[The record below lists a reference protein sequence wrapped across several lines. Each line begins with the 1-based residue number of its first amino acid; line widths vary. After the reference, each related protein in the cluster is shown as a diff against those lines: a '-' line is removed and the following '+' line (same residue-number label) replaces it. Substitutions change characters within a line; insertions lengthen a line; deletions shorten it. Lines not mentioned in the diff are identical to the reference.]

1 MKWALKVTLAFSLCM
16 AAVPWSSLQQANA
29 ATETEQAEQSS
40 NVFIEDKVV
49 DVKITIDSDD
59 FQDIL
64 DNAADEKYYGATVD
78 YNGKVLN
85 NVGIRAKGNLSLRSV
100 VQMDDSDRYSFKLS
114 FDQYISGQNLY
125 GLDKINLNNGY
136 SDASYMREFLAYEL
150 SEMLG
155 LPTPK
160 HSFVRV
166 YVNGEY
172 KGLYLAVEQV
182 DESFIDSHYT
192 DTTGTLYK
200 GIMTGSGSDLQWID
214 DDADS
219 YTGLEVKTDKQDK
232 DALINMLD
240 KLNNDATTPYTD
252 YLDVDSILEYLTLN
266 VVTNNTDSY
275 IGQNKQ
281 NYYLYE
287 HGGIFSMIPWD
298 YNMAFGGLGGG
309 GGMGGGG
316 GFPGGDADDRTDNGA
331 DNTNAQT
338 NTNGQNAADTNN
350 AANTT
355 NNTQST
361 GNAATNGNTAA
372 ADTTAQQKTDNT
384 AAGNTTDAAKTNNAT
399 NNTNTAN
406 NNTTATNG
414 DNANTTNDA
423 NTNAANGD
431 NANAANGNNAAE
443 GDNGGG
449 SSSSLMIDEPTSGA
463 LAERPLV
470 AKLLAVDEYKAKYH
484 EMIQT
489 SIDKFLNN
497 DTFTAKVKEIQTM
510 IAADVKADPTSFYT
524 YDEFESGVQSLI
536 DYNKTN
542 IENLQGQLDGTI
554 ASSGDGSGSGGGM
567 GGGGGQGG
575 GPGGQGGD
583 QQNGGGMQPPSG
595 MGGGPGGGGQ
605 GGGPGGDMGGFG
617 GGQPT
622 VNSSSQAMY
631 TAISIGVLVLA
642 MGFVLIFR
650 RKRI

>member
-1 MKWALKVTLAFSLCM
+1 MKWALKLTLALSLCV
-16 AAVPWSSLQQANA
+16 AAVPWSSWQQANA
-29 ATETEQAEQSS
+29 ATESEQAEQSS
-40 NVFIEDKVV
+40 NVFVEDKVV

-78 YNGKVLN
+78 YNGKVLK

-200 GIMTGSGSDLQWID
+200 GVMTGSGSDLQWID

-240 KLNNDATTPYTD
+240 KLNNDATAPYTD

-309 GGMGGGG
+309 MGGGG

-331 DNTNAQT
+331 D
-338 NTNGQNAADTNN
+338 
-350 AANTT
+350 
-355 NNTQST
+355 
-361 GNAATNGNTAA
+361 
-372 ADTTAQQKTDNT
+372 KT
-384 AAGNTTDAAKTNNAT
+384 
-399 NNTNTAN
+399 
-406 NNTTATNG
+406 
-414 DNANTTNDA
+414 

-431 NANAANGNNAAE
+431 NANTANDDNAAE
-443 GDNGGG
+443 DQNGGG
-449 SSSSLMIDEPTSGA
+449 GSSSLMIDEPTSGA
-463 LAERPLV
+463 LAERPLI

-489 SIDKFLNN
+489 SIDQFLNN
-497 DTFTAKVKEIQTM
+497 DAFTAKVKQIQNL

-542 IENLQGQLDGTI
+542 VENLQGQLDGTI

-567 GGGGGQGG
+567 GGFGGQGG

-583 QQNGGGMQPPSG
+583 RPNGGGGMQPPDG

-605 GGGPGGDMGGFG
+605 GGFPGGDMGGFG
-617 GGQPT
+617 GGDQPT

-642 MGFVLIFR
+642 MGFVLLFR

>member
-1 MKWALKVTLAFSLCM
+1 MLPADIRHRRSVRFLCSIYFKTGGDLVKWALKLTLALSLCV
-16 AAVPWSSLQQANA
+16 AAVPWSSWQQANA
-29 ATETEQAEQSS
+29 ATESEQTEQSS
-40 NVFIEDKVV
+40 NVFVEDKVV
-49 DVKITIDSDD
+49 DVKITINSND

-78 YNGKVLN
+78 YNGKVLK

-200 GIMTGSGSDLQWID
+200 GVMTGSGSDLQWID

-240 KLNNDATTPYTD
+240 KLNNDETTPYTD

-309 GGMGGGG
+309 GMGGGG

-331 DNTNAQT
+331 DKTNANSQNAATNTNTAATDTTTKQSNNNTVAASNTNPTNDKNANAANSNQT
-338 NTNGQNAADTNN
+338 NTVNGAANAANSNNNN
-350 AANTT
+350 AAN
-355 NNTQST
+355 
-361 GNAATNGNTAA
+361 GN
-372 ADTTAQQKTDNT
+372 
-384 AAGNTTDAAKTNNAT
+384 
-399 NNTNTAN
+399 
-406 NNTTATNG
+406 
-414 DNANTTNDA
+414 
-423 NTNAANGD
+423 
-431 NANAANGNNAAE
+431 NANAANGNNAVE
-443 GDNGGG
+443 GQNGGG
-449 SSSSLMIDEPTSGA
+449 GSTSLMIDEPTSGA

-484 EMIQT
+484 DMIQT
-489 SIDKFLNN
+489 SIDQFLNN
-497 DTFTAKVKEIQTM
+497 DTFTAKVKQIQTM

-524 YDEFESGVQSLI
+524 YAEFEAGVQSLI

-542 IENLQGQLDGTI
+542 VENLQGQLDGTI

-567 GGGGGQGG
+567 GGG
-575 GPGGQGGD
+575 PGGQGGD
-583 QQNGGGMQPPSG
+583 RPNGGGGMQPPDG

-605 GGGPGGDMGGFG
+605 GGFRGGDMGGFG
-617 GGQPT
+617 GSGQPT

-631 TAISIGVLVLA
+631 TLISIGVLVLA